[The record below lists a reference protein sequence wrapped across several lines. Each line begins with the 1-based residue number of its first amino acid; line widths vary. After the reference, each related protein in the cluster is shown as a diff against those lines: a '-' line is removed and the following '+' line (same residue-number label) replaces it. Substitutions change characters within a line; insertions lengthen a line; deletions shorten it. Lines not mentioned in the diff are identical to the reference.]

1 MFSLTR
7 MLCASVALCAAAPAL
22 AGPDPATFKAQ
33 LDAFVEREMRD
44 EKVPGVAIAV
54 LRKGEIVVAKGY
66 GSADV
71 ENDVPVTTETIFQSG
86 SVGKMFTAAAVMSQ
100 VEKGRIGLEDPISK
114 YLPDAPASWRTMTIR
129 HLLTHTSG
137 VANYGRDF
145 DYRRDYS
152 DDELAK
158 IAFGMPLDFA
168 PGARWN
174 YSNTGYALLGVVV
187 KKATGKSYLEILD
200 TEVFKPLGMKTARG
214 ISDADIVRHRASGYH
229 LVDGA
234 LKNQDF
240 VSPSM
245 NATADG
251 SLYFSIDDMIAW
263 ARGVEQGK
271 VLSAAGWKQVYTPV
285 KLNSGKS
292 YPYGFAWRIDTEGG
306 QPRYHHGGAWQGFRT
321 YYSRYLGDDLSV
333 VLLTNSANTD
343 LDAFIDGIAKLWD
356 PALVAPAPRPKAEPD
371 TARKVTA
378 LIEAA
383 RAGKLR
389 QEDLPLAGKGFAEMV
404 NPYFSKK
411 MQPLGALTKLELTER
426 RELGDDI
433 SYSYVATFGD
443 RTMKV
448 RYAVAPGDQVSSFF
462 ISE

>member
-1 MFSLTR
+1 MFGQARTF
-7 MLCASVALCAAAPAL
+7 CAVMALCAGAPAL
-22 AGPDPATFKAQ
+22 AAPDPATFKAQ
-33 LDAFVEREMRD
+33 LDAFVEREMRE

-71 ENDVPVTTETIFQSG
+71 ENDVPVTTQTIFQSG
-86 SVGKMFTAAAVMSQ
+86 SVGKMFTAAAVMTQ
-100 VEKGRIGLEDPISK
+100 IEKGRMGLEDPVSK
-114 YLPDAPASWRTMTIR
+114 YLPDAPASWRTMTIH

-152 DDELAK
+152 DDELVKVAY
-158 IAFGMPLDFA
+158 GLPLDFA

-174 YSNTGYALLGVVV
+174 YSNTGYALLGILV
-187 KKATGKSYLEILD
+187 KKATGKSYLEVLD
-200 TEVFKPLGMKTARG
+200 TEIFKPLGMKTARG
-214 ISDADIVRHRASGYH
+214 ISDGDIVRHRASGYE
-229 LVDGA
+229 LVDGK

-240 VSPSM
+240 VSPTL

-251 SLYFSIDDMIAW
+251 SLYFSIEDMIAW

-292 YPYGFAWRIDTEGG
+292 YPYGFAWRVDTEGG

-333 VLLTNSANTD
+333 VLLTNSAATK
-343 LDAFIDGIAKLWD
+343 LDTFIDGIAKLWD
-356 PALVAPAPRPKAEPD
+356 PALVAAPPRPKPEPE
-371 TARKVTA
+371 TARRVTA

-383 RAGKLR
+383 RAGSLR
-389 QEDLPLAGKGFAEMV
+389 QEDLPLTGKGFAEMV
-404 NPYFSKK
+404 NPYFSNMLK
-411 MQPLGALTKLELTER
+411 PVGALTKLELTER

-433 SYSYVATFGD
+433 NYTYAATFGD

-448 RYAVAPGDQVSSFF
+448 SYAVAPGNQVSTF
-462 ISE
+462 IISK

>member
-448 RYAVAPGDQVSSFF
+448 RYAVASGDQVSSFF

>member
-22 AGPDPATFKAQ
+22 AAPDPATFKAQ
-33 LDAFVEREMRD
+33 LDAFVEREMRE

-100 VEKGRIGLEDPISK
+100 VEKGRIGLEDPVSK

-200 TEVFKPLGMKTARG
+200 NEVFKPLGMKTARG